1 MATTT
6 PATAPTGTTRPV
18 RRGAHPAKRLL
29 LGASVMVMFGSF
41 LPWIDTPIGSINGT
55 SGAGLWTFY
64 AAMLGFAGVMVPLR
78 RLAMAQAAVLSV
90 VAVGLASWQVLHL
103 LDLVGTAGWRPGPGI
118 VLVIGGGVAAGAAA
132 YRLRREA

>member
-1 MATTT
+1 
-6 PATAPTGTTRPV
+6 
-18 RRGAHPAKRLL
+18 
-29 LGASVMVMFGSF
+29 
-41 LPWIDTPIGSINGT
+41 
-55 SGAGLWTFY
+55 
-64 AAMLGFAGVMVPLR
+64 MLGFAGVMVPLR

-90 VAVGLASWQVLHL
+90 VAIGLASWQVLHL